1 MRRFWFAAAIG
12 MTSLFFTAGP
22 APAATQQLTLVGYGV
37 AKPVYAK
44 IIPAFKKLWKQQSG
58 NDVSFKE
65 SYGGSGAQTRA
76 ILSGLDADILVT
88 NVQQYVDP
96 LVEKGLVKAD
106 WSKRVPN
113 DGSPVT
119 SVIVMVVRKGN
130 PKGLKTWADLTKP
143 GIEIVA
149 LNPKTSGNARWGLL
163 AGYGPLARAGDQQA
177 ADDYIKG
184 IVRNT
189 KTLSNNGREATDAFV
204 KNGIGDVLLTFE
216 NEARFANKVTHQSL
230 TYVVPETNIKTEF
243 PVTLIDQNVD
253 KHGTRAVAE
262 AFIKFLFS
270 PEAQTIYAE
279 NGYRPSDPKVYEKFA
294 DEFGKVTTML
304 TIGELGGWDAINKK
318 LFADGALYDQFQAA
332 RGR

>member
-1 MRRFWFAAAIG
+1 MGGVDHRHLLFLLISQGEKTSGFLLDGVLQCVIDAVVSQVEETDITRSVAQIGKKAFA
-12 MTSLFFTAGP
+12 
-22 APAATQQLTLVGYGV
+22 
-37 AKPVYAK
+37 
-44 IIPAFKKLWKQQSG
+44 
-58 NDVSFKE
+58 
-65 SYGGSGAQTRA
+65 
-76 ILSGLDADILVT
+76 
-88 NVQQYVDP
+88 
-96 LVEKGLVKAD
+96 LVKA
-106 WSKRVPN
+106 S
-113 DGSPVT
+113 

-163 AGYGPLARAGDQQA
+163 AGYGPLAKAGDQQA

-279 NGYRPSDPKVYEKFA
+279 NGYCFATDLAIQTFGNDNCWTKHPKFSKSEQRK
-294 DEFGKVTTML
+294 
-304 TIGELGGWDAINKK
+304 INAIV
-318 LFADGALYDQFQAA
+318 AEERA
-332 RGR
+332 RGCKVN